1 LIVTENAAMDSRSEN
16 LDLDDEMSGSELS
29 LGGIEDDA
37 HKDRYMTFLIGDQ
50 NYGIDI
56 MHVTEIVG
64 LQDIAEVPDVPS
76 YVKGMINLR
85 GNVIPVIDVRDRFGM
100 TERDYDARTCVVVVT
115 VGGSTVGL
123 IVDRVNEVAVF
134 PEEQISQPP
143 QRGETSQGSEYICGL
158 GKQGEQV
165 TILLETNRLIYG
177 NKVPA

>member
-1 LIVTENAAMDSRSEN
+1 MTENAAREAQVDGLEFDEELSE
-16 LDLDDEMSGSELS
+16 DELS
-29 LGGIEDDA
+29 LGGFGDDA
-37 HKDRYMTFLIGDQ
+37 HKDRYMTFLIGEQ

-85 GNVIPVIDVRDRFGM
+85 GNVIPVIDVRHRFGM
-100 TERDYDARTCVVVVT
+100 AERDYDARTCVVVVT

-134 PEEQISQPP
+134 PEDQISAPP
-143 QRGETSQGSEYICGL
+143 QRGEASLSGEYICGL
-158 GKQGEQV
+158 GKQGDHV
-165 TILLETNRLIYG
+165 TILLETDRLIYG
-177 NKVPA
+177 DKIPA